1 MSRFTSFL
9 LGMVVGAALLG
20 GAMNYHF
27 VRSSQG
33 LLMVPKISKGL
44 GDTYV
49 DIREFQLQDWQQHRA
64 LAAALVNSDRSE
76 LLADNSLSNFRN
88 SSDGV
93 LDGLFGRNR
102 E

>member
-9 LGMVVGAALLG
+9 FGMVVGAALLG
-20 GAMNYHF
+20 GAMHYHF

-44 GDTYV
+44 GDTYT
-49 DIREFQLQDWQQHRA
+49 DIREFELADWQEHRA
-64 LAAALVNSDRSE
+64 LAAALVKSDKAE
-76 LLADNSLSNFRN
+76 LLADNSLTNFRQSIN
-88 SSDGV
+88 GV
-93 LDGLFGRNR
+93 LDGLFGPK